1 MTKRTLEIDVWSDV
15 ACPWCWIGKRRLEAA
30 ILAFEKRHAGDDVA
44 IAVHWRAFELDTSA
58 PRAYVPQGSHAS
70 RIAKK
75 YGTSVEQAEKMLT
88 NMTETAAAEGLLFD
102 FARSKPSNTFDAHRL
117 IHFAD
122 HHDKQDAMKERLL
135 RAYFSEGE
143 QMADNETLVRLA
155 GEVGLDTE
163 EARAMLASDA
173 FAKNVRADEAEARA
187 MGVGGVPFFVID
199 RRLGVEGAQ
208 PAEALGRVL
217 ERAFT
222 DGKLER
228 VERVSSGDAPI
239 CDDDVCAT

>member
-1 MTKRTLEIDVWSDV
+1 MKRTLEIDVWSDV

-30 ILAFEKRHAGDDVA
+30 IAAFETRHAGDDVA
-44 IAVHWRAFELDTSA
+44 IDVHWRAFELDTSA
-58 PRAYVPQGSHAS
+58 PRTHVPQGSYAS

-75 YGTSVEQAEKMLT
+75 YGTSVEQAQQMLT

-102 FARSKPSNTFDAHRL
+102 FTKTKPGNTFDAHRL

-143 QMADNETLVRLA
+143 HMADAETLVRLA
-155 GEVGLDTE
+155 AEVGLDAD

-173 FAKNVRADEAEARA
+173 FAKNVRADETEARA

-208 PAEALGRVL
+208 PAEVLGRVL
-217 ERAFT
+217 DRAFA
-222 DGKLER
+222 DGRLER
-228 VERVSSGDAPI
+228 IERVSTGEAPI